1 MGLRAQDLFV
11 ESGKTIYEAVRIIDL
26 NHRGIALV
34 VDESERLVGIVTD
47 GDVRRSII
55 GGVDIHSAVDTIMCR
70 DPLTVSEE
78 VSDED
83 IVSLVHSAH
92 FKEKAP
98 AYIPAVD
105 QGGRPVRL
113 HRTAELLKFRIQKEP
128 VELTARPKMVLL
140 LGGAGYIGS
149 ILTEILLGAGYRVT
163 IVDRFL
169 YGEDSVQGLRE
180 SANLHIIRGDT
191 RHIDVLVP
199 VIRDSDAVVHLAEL
213 VGDPLCAK
221 DPQATFEINYLA
233 TAMISQICSDLQV
246 NRCIY
251 LSSCSV
257 YGASQNPDEILDERS
272 HLAPVS
278 LYAKMK
284 INSERALLSTSNGNF
299 APCIFR
305 LGTVFGMSHRPRFDL
320 VVNLL
325 TAKAVT
331 EGRVRVFGGEQW
343 RPHVHAADVARAIKL
358 ALEAPLESV
367 KNRVFNIVT
376 ENMRIIDVGELVA
389 KLIPGTQLMIEDE
402 ESDRRNY
409 RVTSLKAQ
417 TSLGFRPGINVQDGI
432 LEVAAAFRSGRI
444 RNFKDRRFHNYL
456 SEADQPRP

>member
-1 MGLRAQDLFV
+1 MGLRVEDLFIEKGRSV
-11 ESGKTIYEAVRIIDL
+11 YEAVRVIDL
-26 NHRGIALV
+26 NHRGIAVV
-34 VDESERLVGIVTD
+34 VDETQKLVGIVTD

-55 GGVDIHSAVDTIMCR
+55 GGVDIHATVDTIMCG
-70 DPLTVSEE
+70 DPLTVSED

-83 IVSLVHSAH
+83 IVSLVHSSH

-105 QGGRPVRL
+105 QSGRPVRL
-113 HRTAELLKFRIQKEP
+113 HSTAELLKFRIQKEP
-128 VELTARPKMVLL
+128 VELTERPKKVLL

-149 ILTEILLGAGYRVT
+149 ILTEILLGSGYRVT

-169 YGEDSVQGLRE
+169 YGEDSVQGLKGN
-180 SANLHIIRGDT
+180 ANLTIINGDT

-199 VIRDSDAVVHLAEL
+199 VIKESDAVVHLAEL
-213 VGDPLCAK
+213 VGDPLCAQ

-233 TAMISQICSDLQV
+233 TATISQICSDLQV

-257 YGASQNPDEILDERS
+257 YGASSNPDEILDEQS

-305 LGTVFGMSHRPRFDL
+305 LGTVFGMSYRPRFDL

-331 EGRVRVFGGEQW
+331 EGNVHVFGGEQW

-376 ENMRIIDVGELVA
+376 ENMRIIDLGRLVA
-389 KLIPGTQLMIEDE
+389 KLIPGTELVIEDK

-409 RVTSLKAQ
+409 RVSSANAEK
-417 TSLGFRPGINVQDGI
+417 SLGFRPEIHVRDGI
-432 LEVAAAFRSGRI
+432 LEVAEAFRSGRI
-444 RNFKDRRFHNYL
+444 GDFEEQRFHNYL
-456 SEADQPRP
+456 SESTQP